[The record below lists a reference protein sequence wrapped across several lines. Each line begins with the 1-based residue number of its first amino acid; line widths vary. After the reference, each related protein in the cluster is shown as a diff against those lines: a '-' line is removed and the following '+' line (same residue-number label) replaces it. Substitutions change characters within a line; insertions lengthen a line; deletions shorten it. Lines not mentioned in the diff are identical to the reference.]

1 MFVLYQLA
9 NEKGSLQSADG
20 ATYVCVR
27 GCFATKESALRYASR
42 YTVEIRIAPLK
53 NWTICLNGSTDH
65 AVEEIHFKG
74 LMEAYETENETA
86 ETRVKDNV
94 LQKVPGTFDE
104 RIFIPLKRAGGAGGV
119 EDRLEE
125 NPKSV
130 LPDIPTPAGQN
141 VCLVAIVP
149 DIFHEKRVQDLQTKR
164 ITQAKADYISTKN
177 GIYRSSGEVL
187 EEEPFYATW
196 NTEHP
201 QTELP
206 GDEPLL
212 MFLGIYETESKAKE
226 SLSEHE
232 TLNVTK
238 ACISMGRWI
247 RIRDLKTV
255 KTERTYADPKL
266 QILMN
271 ALHKAQDTANVAQL
285 AAPTTP

>member
-42 YTVEIRIAPLK
+42 YNVEIRIAPLK

-74 LMEAYETENETA
+74 LMEAYDTENETA

-104 RIFIPLKRAGGAGGV
+104 RIFIPLQRSGGAV
-119 EDRLEE
+119 EERLEE

-130 LPDIPTPAGQN
+130 LPEIPTPAGQN

-149 DIFHEKRVQDLQTKR
+149 DIFHEKRVQELQTKR

-196 NTEHP
+196 NKDHP
-201 QTELP
+201 HSELP

-226 SLSEHE
+226 SLVEHE
-232 TLNVTK
+232 TLNVPK

-271 ALHKAQDTANVAQL
+271 ALHKAQDNAQL
-285 AAPTTP
+285 AEQTTET